1 MATIDPTRPDQPGT
15 RFAQRRTLLVSAAY
29 LIVAATALNAVYF
42 ALRYAFGYGFGT
54 FLVGPEDRFADL
66 VKVALSFKAI
76 TWPLTET
83 EAFAAWPNVYKD
95 YLLHNPYGGIANL
108 ASGQLTHF
116 HHPPFSQLLFT
127 LFGLLI
133 TQSQS
138 ATIALWIA
146 FGIYVSSLTCLV
158 ISASPHNNPLA
169 LGKHWAV
176 FFLCVASY
184 PAMLVFARGN
194 YNAGFSSILI
204 AIFLV
209 HCFGR
214 RSVSLW
220 PLLALA
226 VAINIRPTALI
237 FLAALPLAFGAKES
251 VRKLASLMSLTIAI
265 FGGSLLVEQFL
276 YPDYTID
283 NFLQGLAIYKAR
295 YIVSNGGDA
304 GNASLWALIKNS
316 VTMGGWSFHY
326 YHEELSRLF
335 LTASILVVLLGL
347 RIVRQANLHAASAT
361 FVLVSL
367 YVLLAPVT
375 AEYHLLVLIAPLI
388 VLSMCENDFLAH
400 PHGRIVFFASI
411 FVLVPKNYFFHEG
424 LSLQTVIN
432 PLSLLIALLLM
443 QQMTMPPQT
452 NPAFG
457 KSST

>member
-1 MATIDPTRPDQPGT
+1 MATINNPQSDK
-15 RFAQRRTLLVSAAY
+15 FCAWSAQRQSLLASAAC

-42 ALRYAFGYGFGT
+42 SLRYAFGYEFGT
-54 FLVGPEDRFADL
+54 FLVGPNDRFADL
-66 VKVALSFKAI
+66 VKVSLSFKAI
-76 TWPLTET
+76 TWQLTET

-108 ASGQLTHF
+108 ALGQLTHF

-146 FGIYVSSLTCLV
+146 FGIYVSGLGCLV
-158 ISASPHNNPLA
+158 ISTSLQNNPSALA
-169 LGKHWAV
+169 KNWAV
-176 FFLCVASY
+176 FLLCVASY

-209 HCFGR
+209 YCFGR
-214 RSVSLW
+214 RTASLW

-237 FLAALPLAFGAKES
+237 FLAALPLAFGPKES
-251 VRKLASLMSLTIAI
+251 VRKLASLMALTIAI
-265 FGGSLLVEQFL
+265 FVGALLIEQLL

-295 YIVSNGGDA
+295 YIVGGSGDA

-316 VTMGGWSFHY
+316 VTMGGWSIHY
-326 YHEELSRLF
+326 YYEELSRLF
-335 LTASILVVLLGL
+335 LAAGILVALLGL
-347 RIVRQANLHAASAT
+347 RIIRQADLHAASAT

-375 AEYHLLVLIAPLI
+375 AEYHLLVFVAPLI
-388 VLSMCENDFLAH
+388 VLSMCEGDSPALPQA
-400 PHGRIVFFASI
+400 RIVFFASVI
-411 FVLVPKNYFFHEG
+411 MMCPKNYVFIEG
-424 LSLQTVIN
+424 LS
-432 PLSLLIALLLM
+432 PLLS
-443 QQMTMPPQT
+443 
-452 NPAFG
+452 G
-457 KSST
+457 